1 MNLLSVGELYEKE
14 QYTLSKQIIKSIMES
29 IEMTE
34 EKNEDI
40 NIEMRNSAMDRKK
53 MEVIICFLTSNK
65 PLGRSH
71 AF

>member
-1 MNLLSVGELYEKE
+1 MSVGELYEKE

-65 PLGRSH
+65 PLGGSH